1 MIAGRIPRC
10 EFFWRIIVGDSVKKR
25 LNRLY
30 APAPSRLVTR
40 DRTEIF
46 DQAIAFGNLA
56 LTAFPNRAGLSG
68 ERTWRAARPLAEKK
82 KNSFP
87 YVQGR
92 TGGGEGRTRN
102 PVEPEAICHA
112 LAGYGGAAT
121 AQNPLR
127 NSVEK
132 S

>member
-1 MIAGRIPRC
+1 MWI
-10 EFFWRIIVGDSVKKR
+10 FWRIIVGDSLKKR
-25 LNRLY
+25 LNRRY
-30 APAPSRLVTR
+30 APAPSRLVAR

-56 LTAFPNRAGLSG
+56 LKAFPNRAGLSG
-68 ERTWRAARPLAEKK
+68 ERTWRAARPLAQKK
-82 KNSFP
+82 QNSLP

-92 TGGGEGRTRN
+92 TGGGEGGTRN
-102 PVEPEAICHA
+102 PVEPEAVCHA
-112 LAGYGGAAT
+112 LAGHLRAAI
-121 AQNPLR
+121 AQNSLR